1 MQKQEVIE
9 TLKKVKEN
17 SPKRNFKQSVE
28 LIINLKGVDLKKQD
42 NQINIFASM
51 HYSWGKKVS
60 VCAFVGP
67 ELQKQAEGV
76 CEETILVDNFP
87 KYKDKK
93 LLKELTKKHDFFIA
107 QANIMPQ
114 VATNFG
120 RVLGPLGKM
129 PNPKIG
135 CVLPPNGNVKPV
147 YERLQKTKRLM
158 SGNNP
163 IIQCGVGKED
173 SNEEE
178 IVDNVMTVYTTLIP
192 ALPNEKHNVKN
203 VYLKLTM
210 GEAFMV
216 GAKEEEKEVKKSI
229 KKEEKTAKEEPKEE
243 NKPTKETRE
252 NQRFSVSRKSAISVK
267 SNKKEIKNNQ
277 SKKSNTSSPIPQ

>member
-1 MQKQEVIE
+1 MEKQEVIE
-9 TLKKVKEN
+9 TLKGVKE
-17 SPKRNFKQSVE
+17 SSQKRNFKQSVE
-28 LIINLKGVDLKKQD
+28 LIINLKGIDLKKQD
-42 NQINIFASM
+42 NQINIFANL
-51 HYSWGKKVS
+51 HYSWGKKIN

-67 ELQKQAEGV
+67 ELQKQAECV
-76 CEETILVDNFP
+76 CDETILVDNFP

-93 LLKELTKKHDFFIA
+93 LLKKLAKKHDFFIA

-158 SGNNP
+158 SGNSP
-163 IIQCGVGKED
+163 IIQCSVGKED

-178 IVDNVMTVYTTLIP
+178 IIDNIMAIYNALIP

-210 GEAFMV
+210 GKAFMV
-216 GAKEEEKEVKKSI
+216 GEKPEEKEIKESKKGKKKVKNGKPV
-229 KKEEKTAKEEPKEE
+229 EEKEKSEDKPIKE
-243 NKPTKETRE
+243 KPTKE
-252 NQRFSVSRKSAISVK
+252 KA
-267 SNKKEIKNNQ
+267 NKKDSNN
-277 SKKSNTSSPIPQ
+277 KK

>member
-1 MQKQEVIE
+1 MEKQEVIE
-9 TLKKVKEN
+9 TLKEVRKN

-28 LIINLKGVDLKKQD
+28 LIINLKGIDFKKQE
-42 NQINIFASM
+42 NQINIFANL

-67 ELQKQAEGV
+67 ELKKEAETV
-76 CEETILVDNFP
+76 CDQTITVEDFP

-93 LLKELTKKHDFFIA
+93 LLKQLAKKHDFFIA

-114 VATNFG
+114 VATTFG

-135 CVLPPNGNVKPV
+135 CILPPNGNVKAL

-158 SGNNP
+158 SRNNP
-163 IIQCGVGKED
+163 IIQSGVGKED
-173 SNEEE
+173 MGDEE
-178 IVDNVMTVYTTLIP
+178 IVDNIMTIYNNLIH
-192 ALPNEKHNVKN
+192 ALPNEKHNIKD

-210 GEAFMV
+210 GRAFRI
-216 GAKEEEKEVKKSI
+216 GKKAEEKKEIRLREGQKAKTEEKKNAAKEEAKEGKEAA
-229 KKEEKTAKEEPKEE
+229 EEKSGKEPKE
-243 NKPTKETRE
+243 KTTAKKGSKVIKELQ
-252 NQRFSVSRKSAISVK
+252 NN
-267 SNKKEIKNNQ
+267 SN
-277 SKKSNTSSPIPQ
+277 

>member
-267 SNKKEIKNNQ
+267 SN
-277 SKKSNTSSPIPQ
+277 TSSPIPQ